1 MAEFQPR
8 RIMGA
13 WRSGYALDL
22 HTLSSEYVGDDEFG
36 RPRFETRRSELG
48 ELLYRLK
55 YGKDQSVVAEIADAA
70 ARFLTQRKPP
80 VDVLVPI
87 PASNPRPVQ
96 PVRLLAAAISERIGI
111 PLAECV
117 TRKKDVPQLKDVLD
131 LDARTEL
138 LEGAHL
144 IDAAATSGKRIL
156 LFDDL
161 YRSGATMNAI
171 TRELYDSGK
180 AAEVFAL
187 TITRTRSNQ

>member
-22 HTLSSEYVGDDEFG
+22 HTLSSEYAGDDEFG

-70 ARFLTQRKPP
+70 ARFLTQRKPL

-131 LDARTEL
+131 LDERTEL
-138 LEGAHL
+138 LEGAHA
-144 IDAAATSGKRIL
+144 IDAAATQGKRIL

>member
-1 MAEFQPR
+1 
-8 RIMGA
+8 MGA

-22 HTLSSEYVGDDEFG
+22 HTLSSEYIGDDEFG
-36 RPRFETRRSELG
+36 HPRFETRRSELG
-48 ELLYRLK
+48 ELLYKLK
-55 YGKDQSVVAEIADAA
+55 YSQDQGAVAEIADAVM
-70 ARFLTQRKPP
+70 RFLTQRKPP
-80 VDVLVPI
+80 VDILVPV

-96 PVRLLAAAISERIGI
+96 PVKLLAAAISEKTGI

-131 LDARTEL
+131 LDKRTEL
-138 LEGAHL
+138 LEGAHVV
-144 IDAAATSGKRIL
+144 DATAARDKRIL

-171 TRELYDSGK
+171 TRDLYDSGK

>member
-111 PLAECV
+111 GGVSPNPRNFRRRSTFRFSMLG
-117 TRKKDVPQLKDVLD
+117 VPRLRGQKPS
-131 LDARTEL
+131 A
-138 LEGAHL
+138 GL
-144 IDAAATSGKRIL
+144 IHSPN
-156 LFDDL
+156 FP
-161 YRSGATMNAI
+161 
-171 TRELYDSGK
+171 
-180 AAEVFAL
+180 F
-187 TITRTRSNQ
+187 

>member
-1 MAEFQPR
+1 MAEFEPR
-8 RIMGA
+8 RILGA

-36 RPRFETRRSELG
+36 HSRFETRRSALG

-55 YGKDQSVVAEIADAA
+55 YSKDQSVVAEIADAA
-70 ARFLTQRKPP
+70 ARFLAQRKPL
-80 VDVLVPI
+80 VDILVPV
-87 PASNPRPVQ
+87 PASNLRPVQ
-96 PVRLLAAAISERIGI
+96 PVRLLAAAISEKTGI
-111 PLAECV
+111 PLVECI
-117 TRKKDVPQLKDVLD
+117 TRKKDVPPLKDVLD
-131 LDARTEL
+131 LDKRTEL
-138 LEGAHL
+138 LEGAHV
-144 IDAAATSGKRIL
+144 IDAAATEGKRVL

-171 TRELYDSGK
+171 TRELYDDGK